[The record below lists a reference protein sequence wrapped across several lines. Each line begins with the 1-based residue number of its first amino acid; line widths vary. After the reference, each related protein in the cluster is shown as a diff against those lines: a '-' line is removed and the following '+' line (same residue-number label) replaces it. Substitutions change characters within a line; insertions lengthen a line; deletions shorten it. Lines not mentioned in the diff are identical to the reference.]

1 MLRLRTLGV
10 VLAVA
15 ALAGGAAL
23 QAQDAS
29 KAKGPV
35 AKQAPA
41 APKAAPAKA
50 AASAHTATTAADLK
64 WGPGPDSLPPGGQ
77 MAVVDGDPGKAGG
90 AFTIRAKLPDGYKV
104 PPHFHPGDENVTVL
118 SGSLAI
124 GMGDKWDEAS
134 MKALGAHGF
143 ARLPKGMHHS
153 ALAKGATEIQIH
165 GVGPFGVTYLNKAD
179 DPRTKK

>member
-1 MLRLRTLGV
+1 MLKLRTLAA
-10 VLAVA
+10 VLSA
-15 ALAGGAAL
+15 AAFAGATM
-23 QAQDAS
+23 QAQDAP

-41 APKAAPAKA
+41 AAK
-50 AASAHTATTAADLK
+50 AHTATTAADLK
-64 WGPGPDSLPPGGQ
+64 WGPGPDSLPPGAQ

-104 PPHFHPGDENVTVL
+104 PPHFHPTDENVTVL

-143 ARLPKGMHHS
+143 ARLPKGMHHY
-153 ALAKGATEIQIH
+153 AGAKGATEIQVH
-165 GVGPFGVTYLNKAD
+165 GVGPFGVTYVNKAD

>member
-1 MLRLRTLGV
+1 MSNTRTLV
-10 VLAVA
+10 VVCFAAAAWVAGPAVS
-15 ALAGGAAL
+15 
-23 QAQDAS
+23 AQDA
-29 KAKGPV
+29 KAK
-35 AKQAPA
+35 QPA
-41 APKAAPAKA
+41 AAKAAPAKA
-50 AASAHTATTAADLK
+50 THTATTAADLK

-77 MAVVDGDPGKAGG
+77 MAVVDGDPGKVGG

-104 PPHFHPGDENVTVL
+104 PPHFHPTDENVTVL
-118 SGSLAI
+118 SGSLSI

-153 ALAKGATEIQIH
+153 ALAKGATEIQVH
-165 GVGPFGVTYLNKAD
+165 GIGPFGVTYLNKAD

>member
-10 VLAVA
+10 ILTAAACAGGLSSV
-15 ALAGGAAL
+15 ALAKGDGQGAA
-23 QAQDAS
+23 

-35 AKQAPA
+35 VKQAPA
-41 APKAAPAKA
+41 KPA
-50 AASAHTATTAADLK
+50 AAAHTATTAADLK
-64 WGPGPDSLPPGGQ
+64 WGPGPDSLPPGAQ

-104 PPHFHPGDENVTVL
+104 PPHFHPTDENVTVL
-118 SGSLAI
+118 SGSLSL

-134 MKALGAHGF
+134 MKALGTHGF
-143 ARLPKGMHHS
+143 ARLPKGMHHY
-153 ALAKGATEIQIH
+153 AGARGATEIQIH
-165 GVGPFGVTYLNKAD
+165 GVGPFGVTYVNKAD